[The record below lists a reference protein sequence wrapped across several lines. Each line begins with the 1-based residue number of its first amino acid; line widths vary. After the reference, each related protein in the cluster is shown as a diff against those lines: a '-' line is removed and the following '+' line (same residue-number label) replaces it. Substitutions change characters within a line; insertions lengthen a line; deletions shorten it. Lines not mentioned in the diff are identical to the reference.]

1 MNANQSIGLRATG
14 TALPE
19 CFLPLTELPLVSP
32 AENLAAFGFTG
43 AFVAGD
49 IHALA
54 GNAARKALADAALAP
69 EHIDAL
75 LWAGALPDSHVCAS
89 ESPAGSI
96 LDGFCFSGSRL
107 QEELGLTHASV
118 CGIAQQ
124 GCAGMFAALRHARAL
139 LSAEPALEHVLCV
152 GADALPPGARRE
164 ILYNVISD
172 AACACVISRR
182 HSWLHWQS
190 EAWISK
196 GWYWDVPAR
205 QAEIIASY
213 FPTSRAAISQA
224 LTKADLTPGDIDLVI
239 PTGINAASWPVLL
252 RLCGISEDRLYQP
265 RRKFGHTVSA
275 DTILMLE
282 EARTAGRLLPG
293 MKLLLF
299 TYGFGSSWCAAVV
312 EVSETPAATLT

>member
-1 MNANQSIGLRATG
+1 MNLNQSPGLRATG
-14 TALPE
+14 TTLPE
-19 CFLPLTELPLVSP
+19 RFLPLTELPLVSP
-32 AENLAAFGFTG
+32 AENMAAFGFAG
-43 AFVAGD
+43 AYVADD
-49 IHALA
+49 IYALA
-54 GNAARKALADAALAP
+54 QSAARKALSAAALAP
-69 EHIDAL
+69 EYIGAL
-75 LWAGALPDSHVCAS
+75 LWAGALPKSHICAS
-89 ESPAGSI
+89 ENPEGNV
-96 LDGFCFSGSRL
+96 LDSFCFSASRL

-118 CGIAQQ
+118 CGITQQ

-139 LSAEPALEHVLCV
+139 LMAEPELEHILCV
-152 GADALPPGARRE
+152 GADALPAGSQRE

-182 HSWLHWQS
+182 QVFLRWLS

-224 LTKADLTPGDIDLVI
+224 LAKAGIAPGDINLVI
-239 PTGINAASWPVLL
+239 PTGINASSWPVLL
-252 RLCGISEDRLYQP
+252 RLCGIPEDRLYQP
-265 RRKFGHTVSA
+265 RQRIGHTISA

-282 EARTAGRLLPG
+282 EARAAGCLQPG

-312 EVSETPAATLT
+312 EVTEPSNAALL

>member
-1 MNANQSIGLRATG
+1 MNTNQSIGIRATG

-19 CFLPLTELPLVSP
+19 RFLPLHELPLVSP
-32 AENLAAFGFTG
+32 AENLKAFGFTG
-43 AFVAGD
+43 AFIADD

-54 GNAARKALADAALAP
+54 GNAALNALSAAVLAP
-69 EHIDAL
+69 EQIGAL
-75 LWAGALPDSHVCAS
+75 LWAGALPASHVCSS
-89 ESPAGSI
+89 EMPAGNV
-96 LDGFCFSGSRL
+96 LDGFCFSASRL
-107 QEELGLTHASV
+107 HEELGLTLASV
-118 CGIAQQ
+118 CGITQQ

-139 LSAEPALEHVLCV
+139 LATEPELEHILCI
-152 GADALPPGARRE
+152 GADALPPGALRE

-172 AACACVISRR
+172 AACACIVSRR
-182 HSWLHWQS
+182 QVFLRWLS

-224 LTKADLTPGDIDLVI
+224 LTKAGLKPDDIDLVI

-265 RRKFGHTVSA
+265 QRNFGHTVSA

-282 EARTAGRLLPG
+282 EARAAGCLLPG

-312 EVSETPAATLT
+312 EVTEPSAA

>member
-1 MNANQSIGLRATG
+1 MNTVQPLGLRATG

-19 CFLPLTELPLVSP
+19 RFLPLTELPLVSP
-32 AENLAAFGFTG
+32 AENMAGFGFTG
-43 AFVAGD
+43 AFIADD

-54 GNAARKALADAALAP
+54 LSAAQKALAAAALAP
-69 EHIDAL
+69 EHIGAL
-75 LWAGALPDSHVCAS
+75 LWAGALPSSHVCAS
-89 ESPAGSI
+89 EAPAGNV
-96 LDGFCFSGSRL
+96 LDCFCFSASRL
-107 QEELGLTHASV
+107 QEELRLTHASV

-139 LSAEPALEHVLCV
+139 LAAEPELDHVLCV
-152 GADALPPGARRE
+152 GADALPPGAQRE

-182 HSWLHWQS
+182 QTWLHWHS
-190 EAWISK
+190 ETWISK

-224 LTKADLTPGDIDLVI
+224 LAKAGLAPGDIDLVI

-252 RLCGISEDRLYQP
+252 RLCGIPEERLFRPQ
-265 RRKFGHTVSA
+265 RNFGHTVSA

-282 EARTAGRLLPG
+282 EARATGCLVAG

-312 EVSETPAATLT
+312 EISEPSAA

>member
-1 MNANQSIGLRATG
+1 MHTNQPPGLRATG

-32 AENLAAFGFTG
+32 PETLAAFGFTG
-43 AFVAGD
+43 AFVAD
-49 IHALA
+49 NIYALA
-54 GNAARKALADAALAP
+54 ARAARKALAAASLAP
-69 EHIDAL
+69 EHIGAL
-75 LWAGALPDSHVCAS
+75 LWAGALPASHVCAS
-89 ESPAGSI
+89 EAPAGNVM
-96 LDGFCFSGSRL
+96 DGFCFSASRL

-124 GCAGMFAALRHARAL
+124 GCAGMFAALRQARAL
-139 LSAEPALEHVLCV
+139 LAAEPELEHVFCV
-152 GADALPPGARRE
+152 GADALPPGAQRE

-182 HSWLHWQS
+182 HAFLRWCS

-224 LTKADLTPGDIDLVI
+224 LAKASLAPGDIDLVI
-239 PTGINAASWPVLL
+239 PTGINSASWPVLL
-252 RLCGISEDRLYQP
+252 RLCGIPEERLYRAQ
-265 RRKFGHTVSA
+265 KQFGHTVAA

-282 EARTAGRLLPG
+282 EARAAGCLLPG

-312 EVSETPAATLT
+312 EVIEPFAA